1 LTVHVHHH
9 DTYPLPRT
17 ARVVVAGAPHHVT
30 QRGHD
35 RQTTFLDDR
44 VRIRYLR
51 FLRIEGE
58 RYGLSVLGFCL
69 MPNHV
74 HLIVVPRTPKSMAR
88 AVGRTHYAYTHFFH
102 TAHDHSGHLWQNRY
116 YFTPL
121 DQDHLVAALA
131 YVDLNPVRAGHVAT
145 PEDYI
150 WSSARAPVSGCDS
163 AGILDLNWWKQSGLA
178 DEWKE
183 RIAAGVDDSVV
194 AELREAT
201 VSGQPPW
208 SVTVDGQR

>member
-1 LTVHVHHH
+1 
-9 DTYPLPRT
+9 
-17 ARVVVAGAPHHVT
+17 VVVAGAPHHVT

-35 RQTTFLDDR
+35 RQAVFLDDR
-44 VRIRYLR
+44 DRIRYLR

-74 HLIVVPRTPKSMAR
+74 RLIVVPKTPKSMAR
-88 AVGRTHYAYTHFFH
+88 AVGRTHYAYTRSFH
-102 TAHDHSGHLWQNRY
+102 TAHDHSGYLWQNRY
-116 YFTPL
+116 YSTPL

-131 YVDLNPVRAGHVAT
+131 YVDLNPVRAGLVAT

-150 WSSARAPVSGCDS
+150 WSSARAHVSDCDYT
-163 AGILDLNWWKQSGLA
+163 GVLDLNWWKQSGLTE
-178 DEWKE
+178 EWKE
-183 RIAAGVDDSVV
+183 RLEAGIGDSVV

-208 SVTVDGQR
+208 SVAVDSQG